1 MRRILEML
9 CKSEY
14 MSGEDMSRELGM
26 TRAAVWKKIE
36 ALRLEGW
43 NIESAGKRG
52 YHLDAGDHIDPVLW
66 EHILKTEI
74 LGRQTN
80 FYAYSLD
87 STNRQVKQMG
97 ALVKDL
103 GRMAVFSS
111 EQDLPE
117 LSLSAMTMDA
127 LNHKAERFAAKGLDI
142 STEIAPDIKVK
153 ADAAMMGRVL
163 DELTDNM
170 IKYAKTHVRLI
181 LKKEGERIPIFPPVM
196 RIRSLTASPP

>member
-52 YHLDAGDHIDPVLW
+52 YHLDAGDRIDPVLW
-66 EHILKTEI
+66 EHSLKTEI

-87 STNRQVKQMG
+87 STNRQVKQMAG
-97 ALVKDL
+97 
-103 GRMAVFSS
+103 
-111 EQDLPE
+111 
-117 LSLSAMTMDA
+117 
-127 LNHKAERFAAKGLDI
+127 
-142 STEIAPDIKVK
+142 
-153 ADAAMMGRVL
+153 
-163 DELTDNM
+163 
-170 IKYAKTHVRLI
+170 
-181 LKKEGERIPIFPPVM
+181 
-196 RIRSLTASPP
+196 SLTPKDREVALKARNSFIFLSI